1 MGSIIAISQERGSG
15 GDLIGPAV
23 AERLGYRFLDREL
36 IHEAAR
42 EHGIPEASLS
52 RVDETR
58 PTLWERFSAETR
70 RYTTSIKATI
80 YSLAAEG
87 RVVLM
92 GRGGAVLLRDVS
104 HALRVRIMAP
114 MATRVARLVKEGA
127 LDPGAAEWAIKQ
139 SDRERAAR
147 MRYLYDVSWTDPE
160 LYHVTLNTGA
170 LSAEMTVE
178 VLARAVALPALQ
190 PTTESVQVLRDLAL
204 AARVEMALLTDLR
217 MATLPLTVRVQGGEV
232 TLKGMV
238 DRALP
243 QTLLRET
250 AAKVPGVKQVTLELT
265 FMPPTRTVAL

>member
-23 AERLGYRFLDREL
+23 AEQLGYRFFDREL

-42 EHGIPEASLS
+42 EHGIPEATLR

-70 RYTTSIKATI
+70 RYTTSIRATV
-80 YSLAAEG
+80 YALSAQG

-92 GRGGAVLLRDVS
+92 GRGGTVLLRDVS

-127 LDPGAAEWAIKQ
+127 LDPGAAEYAIKQ

-147 MRYLYDVSWTDPE
+147 MRYLYDVNWTDPD
-160 LYHVTLNTGA
+160 LYHLTLNTGA
-170 LSAEMTVE
+170 LSPEMAVE
-178 VLARAVALPALQ
+178 VLVYTVSLPVFQ
-190 PTTESVQVLRDLAL
+190 PTAESVQALKDLAL

-217 MATLPLTVRVQGGEV
+217 VATLPLTVKVQRGHV
-232 TLKGMV
+232 TLRGMV

-250 AAKVPGVKQVTLELT
+250 AARVPGVEQVTLELT
-265 FMPPTRTVAL
+265 FMPPTRTVVL